1 MNKIIF
7 TIVAILLLN
16 FAPLLGKPEL
26 MLHYKTLLLAI
37 AAASLWL
44 SQPAFSTQ
52 DTKSHQSSD
61 RSSVLVILIMSSVS
75 VAFAVSEWGYTDA
88 HSSSSLGLTLLG
100 STFLL
105 IGITI
110 RIWAIQTLGRHFT
123 ATATLVNDHKLI
135 TDGPYRFVRHPSY
148 LGAFMAIIGCPIF
161 LNAPI
166 AIVVAVIAM
175 SIAYYIRIS
184 VEEAMLTNYFGAV
197 YTNYKKTTKRLIPY
211 IW

>member
-16 FAPLLGKPEL
+16 FLPLIGRPEL
-26 MLHYKTLLLAI
+26 ILHYKTIFLAI

-52 DTKSHQSSD
+52 DTKSHQASD
-61 RSSVLVILIMSSVS
+61 RSSVLVILIMSSLS
-75 VAFAVSEWGYTDA
+75 VASAVTEWGYTDA
-88 HSSSSLGLTLLG
+88 HKSSSILMTSVGATL
-100 STFLL
+100 LL

-148 LGAFMAIIGCPIF
+148 LGAFMAIIGCPVF

-166 AIVVAVIAM
+166 AIVVAIIAM
-175 SIAYYIRIS
+175 SIAYYIRIT
-184 VEEAMLTNYFGAV
+184 VEEAMLGSYFGAV
-197 YTNYKKTTKRLIPY
+197 YSEYKKTTKRLIPY